1 MTRATNIVDLALHR
15 KRRNAQQ
22 MGRALWALYEQRAGL
37 ATQAQPQPLHIGEA
51 PRHA

>member
-22 MGRALWALYEQRAGL
+22 MGRALWALYALQAGL
-37 ATQAQPQPLHIGEA
+37 TLQPLMQPSPTLEA